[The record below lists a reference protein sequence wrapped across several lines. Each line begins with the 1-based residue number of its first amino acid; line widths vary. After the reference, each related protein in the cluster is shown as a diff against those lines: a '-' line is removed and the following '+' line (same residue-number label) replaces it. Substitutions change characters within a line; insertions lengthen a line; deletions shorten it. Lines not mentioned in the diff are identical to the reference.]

1 MELVEIW
8 RPVKDWDWYEV
19 SNLGRVRNVKT
30 NHILKPLEDAWGY
43 LTVGLYSEDSPKKVY
58 NGRLCK
64 MPKKRKIHQLVA
76 EAFCDGYEDGFVPDH
91 IDHNRKNNRAD
102 NLRWVSR
109 SVNAKHMQSWA
120 NRKIDNYTEPV
131 VLISREGERTQFGS
145 IIEASVKTG
154 LDSRNISANI
164 LGRRKGFVIGHFEL
178 LHKDTLELLNLT
190 T

>member
-19 SNLGRVRNVKT
+19 SNLGRVRSLKT
-30 NHILKPLEDAWGY
+30 NRILKPIEDAWGY
-43 LTVGLYSEDSPKKVY
+43 LTVGLYSENSPKKVY
-58 NGRLCK
+58 NGHLCSN
-64 MPKKRKIHQLVA
+64 PKKRKIHQLVA

-91 IDHNRKNNRAD
+91 IDHDQKNNRAD
-102 NLRWVSR
+102 NLRWVSK

-120 NRKIDNYTEPV
+120 NRKIDNWTEPV
-131 VLISREGERTQFGS
+131 VLISKEGERTQFGS
-145 IIEASVKTG
+145 IMEASAKTG
-154 LDSRNISANI
+154 LDSRSISANI